1 MRDDGIQAAGDIRA
15 GRHFLLVLAAY
26 FLVQVV
32 LRVASPAVLDLDESE
47 AVLSFQRLQPGY
59 GTQPP
64 LYFWLQSLMFSLL
77 GLSIFALSVQKNLLL
92 LCTYVAMFYTARS
105 LVGTRGA
112 IIVAG
117 SLVLFPQ
124 IGWESQR
131 DLTHSVL
138 VTCMAALTLWCYVGL
153 LRHQSKMRYALF
165 GLLIGLGLQSKYNFA
180 VFALGLVAASL
191 LVREHRQAVWNRNGW
206 ITIAMLLLSLAPH
219 GLWLLDHLDV
229 ATSATRAKMHHHDA
243 SYASNVARGLGSM
256 ASATFLFVTPV
267 WIVYG
272 WIYWRHRDQ
281 AQARL
286 VSPQAQFFLWF
297 YGAVFACVTALV
309 LSGELTS
316 IKGRWMQPMLFL
328 SPLAFFVIFPALVR
342 RTVCRSILW
351 TAGMFAIVILAGLSA
366 RAHFGKHTQAP
377 FAELSAELMLRFP
390 ETKTLVASELTDAAN
405 LYLHHPAWTVMLLPK
420 IVQSR
425 PAIRGDV
432 LLIDTG
438 DHPGNWLD
446 SFLDAYPSSVV
457 RQRGRFDVRKPKD
470 RQGATA
476 VEYALVSVKGE

>member
-1 MRDDGIQAAGDIRA
+1 MRDDGIREDCDIRT

-32 LRVASPAVLDLDESE
+32 LRVTSAAVLDLDESE

-59 GTQPP
+59 GSQPP
-64 LYFWLQSLMFSLL
+64 LYFWLQWLMFSLFGINL
-77 GLSIFALSVQKNLLL
+77 FALSVLKNLLL
-92 LCTYVAMFYTARS
+92 LCIYVAMFYTARA
-105 LVGTRGA
+105 LIGIRGA

-124 IGWESQR
+124 LGWESQR

-138 VTCMAALTLWCYVGL
+138 VTCIAALTLWCYVGL
-153 LRHQSKMRYALF
+153 LRHPGKIRYALL

-180 VFALGLVAASL
+180 AFALGLAAASL

-206 ITIAMLLLSLAPH
+206 ITVAILMLSLAPH

-229 ATSATRAKMHHHDA
+229 ATSATLEKMHRHDT

-272 WIYWRHRDQ
+272 WIYWRHRNE

-286 VSPQAQFFLWF
+286 DSPEAQFFLWF
-297 YGAVFACVTALV
+297 YIAVFACVTALV

-316 IKGRWMQPMLFL
+316 IKGRWMQPILFL
-328 SPLAFFVIFPALVR
+328 LPLAFFVVFPALVR
-342 RTVCRSILW
+342 RTVCRNILW
-351 TAGMFAIVILAGLSA
+351 TAGVFAIVILAGLSA

-377 FAELSAELMLRFP
+377 FAELSAQLLLRFP
-390 ETKTLVASELTDAAN
+390 QARTLVASELTDAAN

-420 IVQSR
+420 IVKSP
-425 PAIRGDV
+425 PAIEGDV
-432 LLIDTG
+432 LLIDSG
-438 DHPGNWLD
+438 DHPGSWLD
-446 SFLDAYPSSVV
+446 SFLAAYPSSVV
-457 RQRGRFDVRKPKD
+457 RQRGRLEVGKPKE
-470 RQGATA
+470 RRGAIA
-476 VEYALVSVKGE
+476 VEYALVSVKGG